1 VTKRALTL
9 LATAVLAATFLA
21 PAAAAAAPQ
30 LHIEQLR
37 IITGSP
43 ASGRSVRINAA
54 PGPCADSAYR
64 LLGASQPG
72 GSYSWSYNAASTPT
86 YLSKAG
92 VVSVL
97 NKAFS
102 NITDVNNDCGLP
114 DNVSATHT
122 YLGTTSTRAKCGRRD
137 SHNVIGFNQLEFG
150 VLAVT
155 CYWTRGGRITEA
167 DMQITTLEQWALS
180 PSSCFNEMILE
191 ATVTHE
197 AGHVF
202 GLDHVGERKHGR
214 LTMSPYIDGSC
225 DDNESTLGWGDIR
238 GLEAMY

>member
-1 VTKRALTL
+1 MTRRVLTL
-9 LATAVLAATFLA
+9 LAMAVLGATFFA
-21 PAAAAAAPQ
+21 PAAAAAP
-30 LHIEQLR
+30 LLFHVEELR
-37 IITGSP
+37 LTSTAQAQP
-43 ASGRSVRINAA
+43 VRINAA

-64 LLGASQPG
+64 PLGASQPG
-72 GSYSWSYNAASTPT
+72 GSYSWSYNAASTPK
-86 YLSKAG
+86 YLAKAG
-92 VVSVL
+92 VVGVL
-97 NKAFS
+97 NKSFS

-122 YLGTTSTRAKCGRRD
+122 YLGTTTTKAKCGRRD
-137 SHNVIGFNQLEFG
+137 SHNVIGFKALEFG

-155 CYWTRGGRITEA
+155 CYWTRGGQITEA
-167 DMQITTLEQWALS
+167 DMQITTLERWALS
-180 PSSCFNEMILE
+180 PTSCFNEMILE